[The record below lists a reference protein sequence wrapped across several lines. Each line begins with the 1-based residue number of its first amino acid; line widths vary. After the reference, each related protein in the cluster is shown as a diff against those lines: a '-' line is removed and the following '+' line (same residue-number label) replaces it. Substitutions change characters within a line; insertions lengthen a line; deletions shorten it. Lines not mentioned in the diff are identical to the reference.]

1 MATGIFS
8 LLGIKNSK
16 DGGSSGPSATLPNKS
31 KFTDRDTSD
40 FGFMDRNKFNTEI
53 MSYPQ
58 GVEDDPSQGHYMLF
72 FIKSRKDAEIEF
84 QKPGTTA
91 PGTASG
97 KTSFIKGINTT
108 SSDRKDILSSSG
120 RSVKGVSLREPFRLG
135 KTAAGGSVD
144 RIFDTFSLTEDV
156 ISLYMPPGISNV
168 STISYDATELGLIG
182 GLAKQGKVDAAEAL
196 AVLQGS
202 DNITSSSLVNA
213 VTAFKETAGLATTQV
228 IKETGKAAANLVGL
242 NEIAQTTQRIVGRAV
257 NPHLEILFKG
267 VGLREFS
274 YTFKFIP
281 KNEKEVEQVH
291 KIIKTFRRHAH
302 PTFDKIT
309 AGGYFVVPSQFELHY
324 MYKGVENPWYNRI
337 GDLVCTGVSVNYG
350 PTEQQTFRPV
360 GEAPP
365 PIEIDMTV
373 NFTETEIVT
382 KEKVDEGF

>member
-1 MATGIFS
+1 
-8 LLGIKNSK
+8 
-16 DGGSSGPSATLPNKS
+16 
-31 KFTDRDTSD
+31 
-40 FGFMDRNKFNTEI
+40 
-53 MSYPQ
+53 
-58 GVEDDPSQGHYMLF
+58 
-72 FIKSRKDAEIEF
+72 
-84 QKPGTTA
+84 
-91 PGTASG
+91 
-97 KTSFIKGINTT
+97 
-108 SSDRKDILSSSG
+108 
-120 RSVKGVSLREPFRLG
+120 
-135 KTAAGGSVD
+135 
-144 RIFDTFSLTEDV
+144 
-156 ISLYMPPGISNV
+156 MPPGISNV

-182 GLAKQGKVDAAEAL
+182 GLAKQGKVDIQEAV

-202 DNITSSSLVNA
+202 DNVTASSLVDA
-213 VTAFKETAGLATTQV
+213 VTKFKETAGIATAGAV
-228 IKETGKAAANLVGL
+228 KEGAKSAANLVGL
-242 NEIAQTTQRIVGRAV
+242 NEIAQTAQRIVGRAV

-302 PTFDKIT
+302 PTFDKVT
-309 AGGYFVVPSQFELHY
+309 AGSYFVVPSQFELHY

>member
-8 LLGIKNSK
+8 LLGLKNSK

-84 QKPGTTA
+84 SKGTTA
-91 PGTASG
+91 PGQADS

-196 AVLQGS
+196 AVLQNT
-202 DNITSSSLVNA
+202 DNISSSSLVNA
-213 VTAFKETAGLATTQV
+213 VKAFKETAGIATVGV
-228 IKETGKAAANLVGL
+228 IKEGAKSAANLVGL

-324 MYKGVENPWYNRI
+324 MYKGVENPWYNRV

-382 KEKVDEGF
+382 KEKVDAGF

>member
-16 DGGSSGPSATLPNKS
+16 DAGSCGPSATLPNKS

-40 FGFMDRNKFNTEI
+40 FGFMDRSKFNTEI

-72 FIKSRKDAEIEF
+72 FIKSRRDAEVGF
-84 QKPGTTA
+84 DVKTDSKGSATGVSGT
-91 PGTASG
+91 
-97 KTSFIKGINTT
+97 GINTT
-108 SSDRKDILSSSG
+108 SSNRKDILSASG

-135 KTAAGGSVD
+135 KNAAGGSVD
-144 RIFDTFSLTEDV
+144 RIFNTFSLTEDV

-182 GLAKQGKVDAAEAL
+182 GLAKQGKVDIQEAV
-196 AVLQGS
+196 AVLQAS
-202 DNITSSSLVNA
+202 DNITASSLVDA
-213 VTAFKETAGLATTQV
+213 VLKFKETAGLATGQAV
-228 IKETGKAAANLVGL
+228 KEGAKSAANLVGL
-242 NEIAQTTQRIVGRAV
+242 NEIAQTAQRIVGRAV

-382 KEKVDEGF
+382 KEKIDEGF